1 VTAVD
6 LYEVTM
12 ADGAAL
18 WTPPV
23 RAGAGSSPV
32 PAVEARPSQLLQTV
46 GDPRALSA
54 LLMVGLFL
62 MVGFRHP
69 LARAIGT
76 EGSPPQTMDATPK
89 TAAAA
94 ASQLIQLPRTLP
106 AVPNVPLHA
115 PRDPFAPEASTVAS
129 STASAPVTVGAS
141 SPSSASGTTAT
152 TSYRVRPGDSLW
164 SVARRTMTGPKT
176 AANVATAWRQIYA
189 DNRAVIGSD
198 PGVLHV
204 GVVLKLRAPQD

>member
-6 LYEVTM
+6 QYEVTM
-12 ADGAAL
+12 ADAAAL

-23 RAGAGSSPV
+23 RAGAGSSV
-32 PAVEARPSQLLQTV
+32 PAVEATPSQLLQTM

-76 EGSPPQTMDATPK
+76 EGSPPQTMDATPN

-94 ASQLIQLPRTLP
+94 ASHLIQLPRTLP

-115 PRDPFAPEASTVAS
+115 PRDPFAPQASTVAS
-129 STASAPVTVGAS
+129 GTASAPVTAGAAS
-141 SPSSASGTTAT
+141 VPSTSGTTTT

-164 SVARRTMTGPKT
+164 SVARRTMTGSKT

-204 GVVLKLRAPQD
+204 GVVLKLRAHQD